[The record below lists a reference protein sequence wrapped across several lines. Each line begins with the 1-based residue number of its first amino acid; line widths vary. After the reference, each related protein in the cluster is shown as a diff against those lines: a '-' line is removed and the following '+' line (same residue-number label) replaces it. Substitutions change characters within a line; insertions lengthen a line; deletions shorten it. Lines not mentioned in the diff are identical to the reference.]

1 MPALFPPQDEK
12 TTLSLKVL
20 FRTSAEDEALAH
32 IASSTVMTKQKETD
46 ASRTLTWVAHHPPAY
61 YDGHHLR
68 KS

>member
-32 IASSTVMTKQKETD
+32 IHSTYVQQL
-46 ASRTLTWVAHHPPAY
+46 RLAHV
-61 YDGHHLR
+61 R
-68 KS
+68 R